1 MKDLSKSALCY
12 VLKKQ
17 VPKIGWNQ
25 FRWRILNLVL
35 EIRIQLNSSFF
46 AAFHRQEEAV
56 CPAGNEITNFFF
68 LLLLDLVRFPARKKR
83 DAT

>member
-35 EIRIQLNSSFF
+35 EIRIQLNSSFLQLFTDERKLF
-46 AAFHRQEEAV
+46 AQPEM
-56 CPAGNEITNFFF
+56 
-68 LLLLDLVRFPARKKR
+68 K
-83 DAT
+83 

>member
-46 AAFHRQEEAV
+46 AAFHRREEAV

-68 LLLLDLVRFPARKKR
+68 CFC
-83 DAT
+83 